1 MGAKFGTKILA
12 KFQTRQVE
20 TTGRQ
25 ERARVRPHIQG
36 CRRWPGSTVVPAGP
50 NKFPTWQAQR
60 EPAPPP
66 AQHGGFGRPKQKPA
80 WGVQPYVPGRWRWP
94 GSSVV
99 PAGPNQFTTWT
110 APSKSARPPRAAWW
124 ICQAQTKAGPGRAAS
139 CPRVSGGSSG
149 ACSNHRVFALNNNS
163 RTSSHMARPRA
174 QKGKE
179 PI

>member
-1 MGAKFGTKILA
+1 MAPKFWQ
-12 KFQTRQVE
+12 KFKPDKWRQ
-20 TTGRQ
+20 
-25 ERARVRPHIQG
+25 
-36 CRRWPGSTVVPAGP
+36 PAGR
-50 NKFPTWQAQR
+50 NGSVCGRIFKGAQAALWCRQAR
-60 EPAPPP
+60 TNARPGMLNENQHHRPG
-66 AQHGGFGRPKQKPA
+66 QHGGFGRPKRKPA
-80 WGVQPYVPGRWRWP
+80 RGVRPHVPGRWRWP

-99 PAGPNQFTTWT
+99 PAGPNQCPTWT
-110 APSKSARPPRAAWW
+110 APPKSAPPPRAAWW

-174 QKGKE
+174 QKGKK